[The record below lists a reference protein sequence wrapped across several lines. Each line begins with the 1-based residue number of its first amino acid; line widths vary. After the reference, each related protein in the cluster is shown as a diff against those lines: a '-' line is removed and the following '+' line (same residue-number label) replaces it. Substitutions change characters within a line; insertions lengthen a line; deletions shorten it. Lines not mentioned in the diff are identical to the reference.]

1 MQSAPTV
8 RRGLSADCPKLLISS
23 WNLDQDQ
30 EFLSAK
36 MLVSYRKPWNVKNS
50 LDDIERSQRQ
60 LRDSIEQTKRL
71 SEESDVLIDRHRSE
85 REGRRISG

>member
-1 MQSAPTV
+1 
-8 RRGLSADCPKLLISS
+8 
-23 WNLDQDQ
+23 
-30 EFLSAK
+30 
-36 MLVSYRKPWNVKNS
+36 MLVSDRKPWNVKNN